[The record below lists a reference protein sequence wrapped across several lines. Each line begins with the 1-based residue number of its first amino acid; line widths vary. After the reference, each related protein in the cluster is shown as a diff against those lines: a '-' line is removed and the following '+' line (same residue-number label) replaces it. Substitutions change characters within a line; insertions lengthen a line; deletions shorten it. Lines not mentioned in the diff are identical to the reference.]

1 MTLRVVFSPGAI
13 FKLFESA
20 SGGQDPPSCVMK
32 SGSACCWFLV
42 MTVAVSAAER
52 GWKLNARHD
61 AVARLDGQ
69 GAVHLETQSEEGT
82 ARVSREL
89 QVPDDTQEV
98 HVQVDWRPHDNYK
111 AAGIFTLTSFD
122 ANHALVKI
130 LTVPG
135 RNRLSYSTGDNRS
148 ATTTAPYRVGHWHRI
163 HVRVSRGAYH
173 LAVIDRGPENLRGV
187 RVVFDSQRD
196 LKTPPSLM
204 NHERPLRKF
213 VATAF
218 PNQGKQGYSFELA
231 NFKYSLK

>member
-1 MTLRVVFSPGAI
+1 MKTGMV
-13 FKLFESA
+13 
-20 SGGQDPPSCVMK
+20 GG
-32 SGSACCWFLV
+32 WFLLMAISV
-42 MTVAVSAAER
+42 GAADR
-52 GWKLNARHD
+52 DWKLNARHD
-61 AVARLDGQ
+61 AVARVDGQ
-69 GAVHLETQSEEGT
+69 GAVHLETQNREGT

-89 QVPDDTQEV
+89 RVADDAQEI

-122 ANHALVKI
+122 VNQALVKI
-130 LTVPG
+130 QTVPG
-135 RNRLSYSTGDNRS
+135 RNRLYYSTGANKS
-148 ATTTAPYRVGHWHRI
+148 AMTVGAYQVGHWHRI

-196 LKTPPSLM
+196 LKTPPALM

-218 PNQGKQGYSFELA
+218 PNQGERGYSFELA